1 MLKEKI
7 SLKRLVGLSQ
17 EDGEKLL
24 LAAGYIQDNTYCD
37 DEDCIEGQRY
47 HDDTYYSLYDED
59 GQEIDTKSWTTT
71 YEKAADRETVHDNPG
86 KGTGKGSTTD
96 GSNDDFQYGSRK
108 CIDPA
113 WA

>member
-37 DEDCIEGQRY
+37 D
-47 HDDTYYSLYDED
+47 DDTYYSLYDED

-71 YEKAADRETVHDNPG
+71 YEKAAEIEDDIRNDKFIESHW
-86 KGTGKGSTTD
+86 D
-96 GSNDDFQYGSRK
+96 GLYERVVKQ
-108 CIDPA
+108 
-113 WA
+113 

>member
-37 DEDCIEGQRY
+37 DED
-47 HDDTYYSLYDED
+47 

-71 YEKAADRETVHDNPG
+71 YEKAAEIEDDIRNDKFIESHW
-86 KGTGKGSTTD
+86 D
-96 GSNDDFQYGSRK
+96 GLYERVVKQ
-108 CIDPA
+108 
-113 WA
+113 

>member
-47 HDDTYYSLYDED
+47 HDYTYYSLYDED

-71 YEKAADRETVHDNPG
+71 YEKAAEIEDDIRNDKFIESHW
-86 KGTGKGSTTD
+86 D
-96 GSNDDFQYGSRK
+96 GLYERVVKQ
-108 CIDPA
+108 
-113 WA
+113 

>member
-37 DEDCIEGQRY
+37 DEDCIEGQRI
-47 HDDTYYSLYDED
+47 S
-59 GQEIDTKSWTTT
+59 
-71 YEKAADRETVHDNPG
+71 
-86 KGTGKGSTTD
+86 
-96 GSNDDFQYGSRK
+96 
-108 CIDPA
+108 
-113 WA
+113 

>member
-59 GQEIDTKSWTTT
+59 GQEIDTKSWTTA
-71 YEKAADRETVHDNPG
+71 YEKAAEIEDDIRNDKFIESHW
-86 KGTGKGSTTD
+86 D
-96 GSNDDFQYGSRK
+96 GLYERVVKQ
-108 CIDPA
+108 
-113 WA
+113 

>member
-47 HDDTYYSLYDED
+47 HDDTYYSLYDIRNDKFIESHWD
-59 GQEIDTKSWTTT
+59 GL
-71 YEKAADRETVHDNPG
+71 YERVVK
-86 KGTGKGSTTD
+86 
-96 GSNDDFQYGSRK
+96 Q
-108 CIDPA
+108 
-113 WA
+113 

>member
-37 DEDCIEGQRY
+37 D

-71 YEKAADRETVHDNPG
+71 YEKAAEIEDDIRNDKFIESHW
-86 KGTGKGSTTD
+86 D
-96 GSNDDFQYGSRK
+96 GLYERVVKQ
-108 CIDPA
+108 
-113 WA
+113 

>member
-59 GQEIDTKSWTTT
+59 GQEIENCPHPGMKVFIDVGIKLDE
-71 YEKAADRETVHDNPG
+71 YDIMRIEK
-86 KGTGKGSTTD
+86 
-96 GSNDDFQYGSRK
+96 
-108 CIDPA
+108 
-113 WA
+113 

>member
-37 DEDCIEGQRY
+37 DKFIESHWDG
-47 HDDTYYSLYDED
+47 LYERVVK
-59 GQEIDTKSWTTT
+59 Q
-71 YEKAADRETVHDNPG
+71 
-86 KGTGKGSTTD
+86 
-96 GSNDDFQYGSRK
+96 
-108 CIDPA
+108 
-113 WA
+113 